1 MATDGARRRVSDV
14 VHERLRGD
22 ILEGRLAAGDAVP
35 SERVLAEELGVN
47 RHAVREALKRLQ
59 QAGLVRI
66 SQGGA
71 TRVLDWRESGGV
83 ELLLDLIRN
92 GAAAPPR
99 EVIRA
104 VLELRA
110 LIGVDAVRRFLARAD
125 DRDRVRLADDVERTL
140 AAIEDPA
147 TPDSIVVVDYERLWR
162 TLVAGADNV
171 AYRLLLNSLIVA
183 VHAYA
188 DLAVALVPR
197 DAARMR
203 RLARAVRDGDGETAA
218 TLVAAQLE
226 ADALAFG

>member
-1 MATDGARRRVSDV
+1 MATDDAPRRVSDV

-22 ILEGRLAAGDAVP
+22 ILDGRLAAGDPVP

-83 ELLLDLIRN
+83 ELLLDLIR
-92 GAAAPPR
+92 GGGAAPPR
-99 EVIRA
+99 EVIGA

-110 LIGVDAVRRFLARAD
+110 LIGVDATRRFVARAD
-125 DRDRVRLADDVERTL
+125 RASRERLADQVERTL
-140 AAIEDPA
+140 AAIEDPDA
-147 TPDSIVVVDYERLWR
+147 PDGVVVSEYEQLWR
-162 TLVAGADNV
+162 LLVAGAENV

-183 VHAYA
+183 VDAYP

-197 DAARMR
+197 DAPRMHE
-203 RLARAVRDGDGETAA
+203 LAAAVRHADGETAA
-218 TLVAAQLE
+218 GLIAAQLE
-226 ADALAFG
+226 GDARAIG